1 MHNNK
6 NHAISVKIESIKRSF
21 LWLYSVVVHATNS
34 PIAQE
39 IRISML
45 VIRIIILNDKLGWK
59 NRSIQKRMKN
69 NPLIQKNDLI
79 LSIFLIP
86 YKINNI
92 L

>member
-1 MHNNK
+1 MHNNR
-6 NHAISVKIESIKRSF
+6 NHAISVKIEITKRSF
-21 LWLYSVVVHATNS
+21 LWLYSVVVHATNN

-69 NPLIQKNDLI
+69 SPLIQKNHLI